1 MRHLYRSGLFALLV
15 AMTGALTAGPATA
28 DTAETF
34 QGAAAARAL
43 HVSVLGQDATLGVAS
58 VDGASTLRAV
68 ADAAGQLLVQ
78 ATSSSVKLTSDNT
91 SGADPTSGSRCGQ
104 GVIPS
109 PLSDVLSLDLV
120 CSSVK
125 ADISKGAPHAFG
137 QGSVAAVNLN
147 AGTLLKQLNLD
158 TLTQPVVDAVQPI
171 LDQLNQATG
180 QNAQLQAGEDTVK
193 TILEDLT
200 TTTRTLSVKL
210 GNSSSELTTVA
221 GTVTSA
227 SNAQAAQIDILPLAA
242 LNNTPL
248 ASITVGSA
256 QTRAVYDR
264 VKGTSTASA
273 DPALVTVQLA
283 SILGGQTI
291 KVAPG
296 ETVTI
301 LQGTPLESTIIVA
314 DGHTESGANSAK
326 AVADG
331 VSLELFKGLNLST
344 GSTSTTAAAPSAAV
358 VLQLAHSE
366 SSVSGTP
373 AVVSPAP
380 PPAAAPPAQ
389 VKALALTG
397 PSPWLGL
404 MGIALVGSAYGAR
417 RLSRRYGEVS

>member
-1 MRHLYRSGLFALLV
+1 M
-15 AMTGALTAGPATA
+15 
-28 DTAETF
+28 
-34 QGAAAARAL
+34 
-43 HVSVLGQDATLGVAS
+43 
-58 VDGASTLRAV
+58 
-68 ADAAGQLLVQ
+68 
-78 ATSSSVKLTSDNT
+78 T
-91 SGADPTSGSRCGQ
+91 SGPY
-104 GVIPS
+104 
-109 PLSDVLSLDLV
+109 
-120 CSSVK
+120 
-125 ADISKGAPHAFG
+125 
-137 QGSVAAVNLN
+137 
-147 AGTLLKQLNLD
+147 
-158 TLTQPVVDAVQPI
+158 
-171 LDQLNQATG
+171 
-180 QNAQLQAGEDTVK
+180 
-193 TILEDLT
+193 
-200 TTTRTLSVKL
+200 TLSVKL

-248 ASITVGSA
+248 ASVTVGSA

>member
-1 MRHLYRSGLFALLV
+1 V
-15 AMTGALTAGPATA
+15 I
-28 DTAETF
+28 
-34 QGAAAARAL
+34 
-43 HVSVLGQDATLGVAS
+43 
-58 VDGASTLRAV
+58 
-68 ADAAGQLLVQ
+68 DAA
-78 ATSSSVKLTSDNT
+78 
-91 SGADPTSGSRCGQ
+91 
-104 GVIPS
+104 
-109 PLSDVLSLDLV
+109 
-120 CSSVK
+120 
-125 ADISKGAPHAFG
+125 
-137 QGSVAAVNLN
+137 
-147 AGTLLKQLNLD
+147 
-158 TLTQPVVDAVQPI
+158 QPI
-171 LDQLNQATG
+171 LDQLNTVTGGNATLTQG
-180 QNAQLQAGEDTVK
+180 TDTIK
-193 TILEDLT
+193 TLLDDLT
-200 TTTRTLSVKL
+200 TTTQTLGVKL
-210 GNSSSELTTVA
+210 GTSTSELTTVA

-227 SNAQAAQIDILPLAA
+227 SHAEAAEIDILPLAA
-242 LNNTPL
+242 LDNTPL

-256 QTRAVYDR
+256 QTKAVYDR
-264 VKGTSTASA
+264 VKGTATASA
-273 DPALVTVQLA
+273 DPSLVTVKLA

-296 ETVTI
+296 ETLTI
-301 LQGTPLESTIIVA
+301 LKDTPLESTIIVA
-314 DGHTESGANSAK
+314 DGHTDIGPNSAK